1 MLNYLYEDIET
12 GERFF
17 IQAFDDVDRDNI
29 MLENDINPDEV
40 ELIDIYTDEEA
51 EEMGYD
57 TY

>member
-29 MLENDINPDEV
+29 MLENDIDPDEV
-40 ELIDIYTDEEA
+40 ELIGIYTDEEA

>member
-17 IQAFDDVDRDNI
+17 IQAFDDIDRDNI
-29 MLENDINPDEV
+29 MLENDIAPEEV
-40 ELIDIYTDEEA
+40 ELIGIYTDEEA

-57 TY
+57 TF

>member
-17 IQAFDDVDRDNI
+17 IQAFDEVDRDNV
-29 MLENDINPDEV
+29 MLENDIDPEEV
-40 ELIDIYTDEEA
+40 ELIGIYTDEEA

-57 TY
+57 TF

>member
-17 IQAFDDVDRDNI
+17 IQAFDNVDRDNI

-51 EEMGYD
+51 EEIGYD

>member
-29 MLENDINPDEV
+29 MLENDIDPEEV
-40 ELIDIYTDEEA
+40 ELIGIYTDEEA

-57 TY
+57 TF

>member
-1 MLNYLYEDIET
+1 MINYLYEDIET

-17 IQAFDDVDRDNI
+17 VQAFDDVDRDNI
-29 MLENDINPDEV
+29 MLENDIDPDEV
-40 ELIDIYTDEEA
+40 ELIGIYTDEEA

>member
-17 IQAFDDVDRDNI
+17 IQAFDDIDRDNI
-29 MLENDINPDEV
+29 MLENDIVPEEV
-40 ELIDIYTDEEA
+40 ELIGIYTDEEA

-57 TY
+57 TF